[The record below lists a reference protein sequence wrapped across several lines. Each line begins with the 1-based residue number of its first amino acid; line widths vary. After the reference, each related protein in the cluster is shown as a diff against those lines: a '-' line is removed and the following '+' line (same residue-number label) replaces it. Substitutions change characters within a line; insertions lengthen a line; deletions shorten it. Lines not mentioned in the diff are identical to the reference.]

1 MSRLAD
7 LLRTHNH
14 GGNMPTL
21 RFEGYSDDTF
31 GEVLH
36 TKDDYD
42 NCASGEPIQYLVS
55 ADAYEI
61 VVTGQ
66 FCPGHS
72 GSWLIGVA
80 NYDPECLDRDLPPW
94 PIRFEAQSDRFR
106 HSPALIIEAPEGVEV
121 ECLTR
126 FDNRSAA

>member
-1 MSRLAD
+1 
-7 LLRTHNH
+7 
-14 GGNMPTL
+14 MPTL
-21 RFEGYSDDTF
+21 RLEGYSDDTV

-36 TKDDYD
+36 TRDDYD
-42 NCASGEPIQYLVS
+42 DCASGEPIQYLVS
-55 ADAYEI
+55 AEPYEI

-94 PIRFEAQSDRFR
+94 PMRIEPQSDRFR
-106 HSPALIIEAPEGVEV
+106 YSPALCWNFLIPV
-121 ECLTR
+121 
-126 FDNRSAA
+126 SALKR